1 MVFDM
6 SKKIIN
12 AYNALS
18 KNKIN
23 SADDVISSEGMSSL
37 VRDRFRSF
45 LVKLGYDWKGE
56 TITINGLV
64 SNDSKSIDNYTSV
77 SAKKNSLIEAG
88 IVGIDIQNVNI
99 LPDFE
104 DVWLSEFYTTN
115 FSNSEIT
122 YCLKLDNP
130 KESFAGIYS
139 AKESIIK
146 ASGGDGFFEKSNI
159 VIDHNEVG
167 APIHQDFFISISHD
181 NDFAVSMAIK
191 KPLLS
196 KDNISEPNEKF
207 NEVKIENE
215 VKKGINLNLLLFIFQ
230 LIVLA
235 IFLIPKFIAYLK

>member
-6 SKKIIN
+6 SKKIID

-23 SADDVISSEGMSSL
+23 SVDDVISSEGMSSL

-45 LVKLGYDWKGE
+45 LIKLGYDWKGE
-56 TITINGLV
+56 TITINDLV
-64 SNDSKSIDNYTSV
+64 SNDSKSVDTNARV
-77 SAKKNSLIEAG
+77 STKKNSLIEAG
-88 IVGIDIQNVNI
+88 NVGIDIQNVNI

-115 FSNSEIT
+115 FSDSEIT
-122 YCLKLDNP
+122 HCLKLDNP

-146 ASGGDGFFEKSNI
+146 ALGTDGFFEKSTI

-181 NDFAVSMAIK
+181 NDFAVSIAIK
-191 KPLLS
+191 KPLLT
-196 KDNISEPNEKF
+196 KENILEPKEKF
-207 NEVKIENE
+207 NEVKIENK

-230 LIVLA
+230 LIVIS
-235 IFLIPKFIAYLK
+235 IFLIPKCIAYFR